1 MGHAREV
8 YFPHQCSELS
18 ENRRVWGLDKNWVI
32 APEMV
37 QKGNWH
43 ALTPANTT
51 TRNGN
56 NEQRSA

>member
-18 ENRRVWGLDKNWVI
+18 EIRRVWGLDKNWVI

-37 QKGNWH
+37 HKGNWH
-43 ALTPANTT
+43 ALTPA
-51 TRNGN
+51 
-56 NEQRSA
+56 EYDHEKWKQ